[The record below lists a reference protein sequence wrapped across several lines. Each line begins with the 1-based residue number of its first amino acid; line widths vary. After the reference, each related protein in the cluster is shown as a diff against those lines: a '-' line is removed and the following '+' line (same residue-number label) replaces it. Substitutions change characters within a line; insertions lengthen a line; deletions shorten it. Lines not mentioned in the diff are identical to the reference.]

1 MTSTAHNDQS
11 SFREK
16 VLEHLFVADLLR
28 YLWQRGITDAEIL
41 TAEVDNAGYDLVVDC
56 NQKIRHIQLK
66 ASHIDSTTAQQK
78 LNVRLAKKPS
88 GCMIWMVFD
97 TQTLAIAKYL
107 WFGNGPGSPLPDISN
122 FRTAKHSKA
131 NAYGL
136 KAERPNIRVVPKA
149 QFDTLNTLPE
159 LVDRL
164 FGIPDNAQLSQ
175 DGTGTIIAT

>member
-66 ASHIDSTTAQQK
+66 ASHIDSTTA
-78 LNVRLAKKPS
+78 
-88 GCMIWMVFD
+88 
-97 TQTLAIAKYL
+97 
-107 WFGNGPGSPLPDISN
+107 
-122 FRTAKHSKA
+122 
-131 NAYGL
+131 
-136 KAERPNIRVVPKA
+136 
-149 QFDTLNTLPE
+149 
-159 LVDRL
+159 
-164 FGIPDNAQLSQ
+164 
-175 DGTGTIIAT
+175 